1 MEGGGGWVWWEGN
14 RRREGKGGCDGKGV
28 GGGGEGGCGGKGV
41 GGGRK
46 IMGVVG
52 RE

>member
-28 GGGGEGGCGGKGV
+28 GGGR
-41 GGGRK
+41 GRV
-46 IMGVVG
+46 GVVG